1 MILAAIANNL
11 PEASF
16 MNYLMINISKLPI
29 FQHII
34 FYLKSAAILLVI
46 LDLFLRYFKLKG
58 TENPFVA
65 KDFIRPIVLVSII
78 CTYDI
83 AMSVV
88 DYGVSTFDIYV
99 DDKIGQYNNFK
110 SVLPLID
117 PNEVNQPTV
126 APAQGVTPQQTP
138 PSVEGSMLE
147 RLSEISTY
155 ITNPSKILITAFEFI
170 GSFFS
175 SMIYTSAL
183 MIRVFGL
190 FFLKVFG
197 PLFIVISIFSKFKSA
212 MWEWLRYY
220 LIFTVWI
227 IPFYLVNI
235 FFIIVYAQS
244 RTIASNCGFNDTMT
258 AAGVSLIAIFV
269 KFTVTKGSFSW
280 LEKIIKVGGE

>member
-1 MILAAIANNL
+1 MILAIANNL

-16 MNYLMINISKLPI
+16 MNYLMINISKMPL
-29 FQHII
+29 FQYII

-65 KDFIRPIVLVSII
+65 RDFIRPIVLVTII

-83 AMSVV
+83 AMSLA
-88 DYGVSTFDIYV
+88 DYGVSTFDIFV
-99 DDKIGQYNNFK
+99 DQKIGQYNEFK

-117 PNEVNQPTV
+117 PSAVTDPTV
-126 APAQGVTPQQTP
+126 TPTPTLTPTQTP
-138 PSVEGSMLE
+138 PDAEGTTLE
-147 RLSEISTY
+147 KLTEISTY
-155 ITNPSKILITAFEFI
+155 LTHPSKILITAFEFI
-170 GSFFS
+170 GRFFS

-235 FFIIVYAQS
+235 FFVIVYAQS

-269 KFTVTKGSFSW
+269 KFTVTKGSFNW